1 MSASRSDGGTHTS
14 RGGPAMRRSP
24 TRRLLSATGLVFAL
38 TVFGTVGYMLLGDAG
53 VLDALYM
60 TIITIAAVGYSET
73 IQLVGAA
80 RLFTLLIIVLGVGSI
95 TFLVVSALDFVLEG
109 HLEDLLGRRRM
120 DRELAKL
127 AGHTIVCGFGQV
139 GRHVA
144 MHLLEEDESVVVVDP
159 AADRVDAA
167 RTLDLLAIQGDA
179 TEEETLLEVNVGGAA
194 AVVACAH
201 DDGDNVLISLTAKG
215 VNPDAFVV
223 ARIKRDENE
232 AKVRRAGADRVIAPA
247 AIGGRRIAAL
257 VTRPGVVDFLDVLTP
272 GNEEDLMLEEVD
284 VRADGPLDGRSL
296 RDLQLRERHGLTVLA
311 VRAKDKTTNTRPE
324 PDTVL
329 HAGDLLVVLG
339 GRDALSELHL

>member
-1 MSASRSDGGTHTS
+1 
-14 RGGPAMRRSP
+14 MRRSP
-24 TRRLLSATGLVFAL
+24 TRRLLVATGLVVVL
-38 TVFGTVGYMLLGDAG
+38 TVFGTAGYMLLGDAG

-60 TIITIAAVGYSET
+60 TVITIAAVGYGET
-73 IQLVGAA
+73 IALAGAA

-95 TFLVVSALDFVLEG
+95 TFLVVSGLDFVLEG

-120 DRELAKL
+120 DRELARL
-127 AGHTIVCGFGQV
+127 DRHTVICGFGQV

-144 MHLLEEDESVVVVDP
+144 MHLREEGEPVVVVDP
-159 AADRVDAA
+159 APDRIASA
-167 RTLDLLAIQGDA
+167 QAFGLLAIEGDA
-179 TEEETLLEVNVGGAA
+179 TQEETLLGVNIGRAA

-201 DDGDNVLISLTAKG
+201 DDADNVLISLTAKG
-215 VNPDAFVV
+215 INPDAFVV

-257 VTRPGVVDFLDVLTP
+257 VTRPGVVDFLDVLTQ
-272 GNEEDLMLEEVD
+272 GNEQDLMLEEVV

-296 RDLQLRERHGLTVLA
+296 RDLELRERHGVTVLA
-311 VRAKDKTTNTRPE
+311 VRAQGRSTNTRPE

-329 HAGDLLVVLG
+329 RAGDLLVVLG
-339 GRDALSELHL
+339 ERSALGELST